1 MKHLRLNRTTKAEIF
16 PEKIRLFHND
26 DENGMQMITL
36 RNEEFQKLMAG
47 FVAVETES
55 LDTFAKQAEKNQG

>member
-1 MKHLRLNRTTKAEIF
+1 MIKHLRLNRNTKAEIF

-36 RNEEFQKLMAG
+36 SNEEFQKLVAG
-47 FVAVETES
+47 FTLVES
-55 LDTFAKQAEKNQG
+55 DCLNTFAKQCEKQ